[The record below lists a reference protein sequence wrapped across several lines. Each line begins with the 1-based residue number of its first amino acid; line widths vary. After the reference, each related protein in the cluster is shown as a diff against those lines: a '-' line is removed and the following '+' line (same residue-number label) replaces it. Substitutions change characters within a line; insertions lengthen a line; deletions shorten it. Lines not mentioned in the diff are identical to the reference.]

1 MINTSGSPPVAVTP
15 KDYYREYTSDNVSF
29 VDFLKIETIH
39 VQVQSQSR
47 KSNSQIQK
55 DFDLEWP

>member
-29 VDFLKIETIH
+29 VDILKIVTI
-39 VQVQSQSR
+39 QVQSP
-47 KSNSQIQK
+47 IPK
-55 DFDLEWP
+55 DLNLEWLYTAMPLTF